1 MVTVHIRLSKNWESN
16 PVINL
21 AKALN
26 VIIGSWLL
34 ATELVTGKTEDN
46 EVIAM
51 FLLDALVK
59 LLEAFV
65 LGREATFGGCVDNE
79 DDFAFVFG
87 ERNRLAFLCK
97 LG

>member
-1 MVTVHIRLSKNWESN
+1 
-16 PVINL
+16 
-21 AKALN
+21 
-26 VIIGSWLL
+26 
-34 ATELVTGKTEDN
+34 LVAGKTEDN
-46 EVIAM
+46 EIIAM

-79 DDFAFVFG
+79 DDFSFVFG

>member
-1 MVTVHIRLSKNWESN
+1 V
-16 PVINL
+16 
-21 AKALN
+21 
-26 VIIGSWLL
+26 
-34 ATELVTGKTEDN
+34 
-46 EVIAM
+46 
-51 FLLDALVK
+51 FLLDALIK
-59 LLEAFV
+59 LLETFV